1 MTHIN
6 ASLLVATS
14 SGCSNYS
21 GSKGGSQEKYL
32 AHGEGRGERL
42 GLSHPELWPR
52 SRLLPAPQRMNIH
65 RLPAQTTRTTSH
77 FQPHLRIITGTGLK
91 AWEQARRVLLTCP
104 TLSFVFCPAL
114 AVDCRLRRTPPETVL
129 YKTFTDLNNRSDRNI
144 HGSAVSLHLLSTSNT
159 KHLLSS
165 ELQVTLTP
173 LVSMTEGPQIRVSC
187 KLLLESLVEGLRRRV
202 NVL

>member
-14 SGCSNYS
+14 GGCSNYS

-32 AHGEGRGERL
+32 AHGGGGGERL
-42 GLSHPELWPR
+42 GQTHPELSPR
-52 SRLLPAPQRMNIH
+52 SRLLPAPQRMNILH
-65 RLPAQTTRTTSH
+65 PPAQTTRTTSH
-77 FQPHLRIITGTGLK
+77 FQPHLRIITGTRLK
-91 AWEQARRVLLTCP
+91 AWEQARRVLFTCP

-173 LVSMTEGPQIRVSC
+173 LVSMTEAPQIRVSC

>member
-14 SGCSNYS
+14 GGCSNYS

-32 AHGEGRGERL
+32 AHGGGGGERL
-42 GLSHPELWPR
+42 GQTHPELWPR
-52 SRLLPAPQRMNIH
+52 SRLLPAPQRMNILH
-65 RLPAQTTRTTSH
+65 PPAQTTRTSH
-77 FQPHLRIITGTGLK
+77 FRPHLRIITGTGLK
-91 AWEQARRVLLTCP
+91 AWEQARRVLFTCP

-129 YKTFTDLNNRSDRNI
+129 YKTFTDLNNRSHRNI

-173 LVSMTEGPQIRVSC
+173 LVSMTEAPQIRVSC

>member
-52 SRLLPAPQRMNIH
+52 SRLLPAPQRMNILH
-65 RLPAQTTRTTSH
+65 PPAQTTRTTSH

-91 AWEQARRVLLTCP
+91 AWEQARRVLFTCP

-173 LVSMTEGPQIRVSC
+173 LVSMTEAPRVRVSC
-187 KLLLESLVEGLRRRV
+187 KLPLETLVEGLRRRV

>member
-32 AHGEGRGERL
+32 AHGGGRGERL
-42 GLSHPELWPR
+42 GQTHPELSPR
-52 SRLLPAPQRMNIH
+52 SRLLPAPQRMNILH
-65 RLPAQTTRTTSH
+65 PPAQTTRTSH
-77 FQPHLRIITGTGLK
+77 FQPHLRIITGTGQK
-91 AWEQARRVLLTCP
+91 AWEQARRVLFTCP

-114 AVDCRLRRTPPETVL
+114 AVDCRLRRTPPETEL

>member
-14 SGCSNYS
+14 SGCSKYS

-32 AHGEGRGERL
+32 AHGGGRGERL
-42 GLSHPELWPR
+42 GQTHPELSPR
-52 SRLLPAPQRMNIH
+52 SRLLPAPQRMNILH
-65 RLPAQTTRTTSH
+65 PPAQTTRTSH

-114 AVDCRLRRTPPETVL
+114 AVDCRPRRTTPETEL
-129 YKTFTDLNNRSDRNI
+129 YKTFTDLNNRSHRNI

>member
-52 SRLLPAPQRMNIH
+52 SRLLPAPQRMNILH
-65 RLPAQTTRTTSH
+65 PPAQTTRTTSH

-91 AWEQARRVLLTCP
+91 AWEQARRVLFTCP

-114 AVDCRLRRTPPETVL
+114 AVDCRLRRTSPETEL

-173 LVSMTEGPQIRVSC
+173 LVSMTEAPQIRVSC